1 MLYNF
6 HTGMKKIKPK
16 IIDCR
21 PQKMTFELKLDPRN
35 LGFSWHK
42 AAQKDLTIKH
52 FSFTDMD

>member
-35 LGFSWHK
+35 LGFS
-42 AAQKDLTIKH
+42 
-52 FSFTDMD
+52 